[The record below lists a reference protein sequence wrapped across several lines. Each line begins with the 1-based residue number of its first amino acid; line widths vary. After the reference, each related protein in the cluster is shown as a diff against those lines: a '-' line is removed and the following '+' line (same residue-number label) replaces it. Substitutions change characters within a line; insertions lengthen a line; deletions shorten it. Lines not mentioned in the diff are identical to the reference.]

1 MGNYIII
8 GVDGYGVY
16 VSVSDIM
23 LIAPDSRAPLE
34 TIDIYYTSG
43 KKVTLGLS
51 DRVNLVDKYKLLNYF
66 IDKIINDEQ
75 VMPIGMNGQEKPNIG
90 GSKDKATGQCN
101 SEIPFLN
108 AKSAPIT
115 INSITVT

>member
-1 MGNYIII
+1 
-8 GVDGYGVY
+8 
-16 VSVSDIM
+16 
-23 LIAPDSRAPLE
+23 L
-34 TIDIYYTSG
+34 
-43 KKVTLGLS
+43 
-51 DRVNLVDKYKLLNYF
+51 
-66 IDKIINDEQ
+66 DKIINDEQ

-115 INSITVT
+115 INSITVS